1 MIRNGT
7 LSLDALK
14 RIVKQDYASGQK
26 TPGSL
31 ARQEVI
37 QNCENGQIIPLKL
50 LDEPGLYHYILQ
62 KVLKKVSKN
71 DVVNVIFNDSL
82 NILKCIVLLWY

>member
-1 MIRNGT
+1 MDNLAYEQYSYVIRNGT

-14 RIVKQDYASGQK
+14 RIVKHDYASGWQK

-37 QNCENGQIIPLKL
+37 KNCENGQIVPLKL
-50 LDEPGLYHYILQ
+50 LDEPGDYLYGNSWPLPLHFAESFEEGGYE
-62 KVLKKVSKN
+62 
-71 DVVNVIFNDSL
+71 
-82 NILKCIVLLWY
+82 